1 MIYVAG
7 AAKQGQSVMVRTV
20 DSDVVVS
27 CLYVFALPVT
37 TFTVGGFQNKEE
49 ILIHPNMCSQY
60 FMHFLVGLLFLCFP
74 SEKKGK
80 AISMHRKHRG
90 IIAKL

>member
-60 FMHFLVGLLFLCFP
+60 FMLLVGLLFLYF
-74 SEKKGK
+74 SSQKKEK
-80 AISMHRKHRG
+80 R
-90 IIAKL
+90 

>member
-20 DSDVVVS
+20 DSDVVV

-49 ILIHPNMCSQY
+49 ILIHPNVCSQY
-60 FMHFLVGLLFLCFP
+60 FIHFLEGLLFLCF
-74 SEKKGK
+74 SSKKKGK
-80 AISMHRKHRG
+80 AISMHGKHRG